1 MIELNNNP
9 VQFSQWVEQM
19 AITDQTTL
27 LDVICEFCKENDIEF
42 MEITAYIT
50 DNLKRK
56 IHVEAE
62 KLRLYKTNIITL

>member
-9 VQFSQWVEQM
+9 VQFSQWVEVQ
-19 AITDQTTL
+19 AIEDQTTL
-27 LDVICEFCKENDIEF
+27 LDVICEFCKENDVEF
-42 MEITAYIT
+42 MEITAYLT

>member
-9 VQFSQWVEQM
+9 VQVSQWIERK
-19 AITDQTTL
+19 AIDDSTTL
-27 LDVICEFCKENDIEF
+27 LDVICEFCKDNDVEYS
-42 MEITAYIT
+42 EIVPYLT